1 MLETF
6 LILMVIGG
14 ITGWWATRKMRQR
27 MEKRLGRKVK
37 GDHELTSI
45 SSWMETSS
53 KDKK

>member
-6 LILMVIGG
+6 LNLMVIGG

-37 GDHELTSI
+37 GDRTDVHYFLDGNGP
-45 SSWMETSS
+45 
-53 KDKK
+53 KR